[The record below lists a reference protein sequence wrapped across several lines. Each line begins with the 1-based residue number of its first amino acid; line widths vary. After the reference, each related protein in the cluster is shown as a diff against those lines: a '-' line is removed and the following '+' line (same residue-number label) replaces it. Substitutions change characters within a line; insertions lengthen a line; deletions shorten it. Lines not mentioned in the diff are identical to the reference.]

1 MIHEDHGAAN
11 SAPPPRGRTSCDS
24 SGSER
29 NLTNATACAERARAA
44 ILSDDDREKIE
55 APIQSGHRHCLAP
68 CVLRLCARRGSGLVA
83 GVEARP
89 QALAIVECKAQ
100 D

>member
-11 SAPPPRGRTSCDS
+11 FAPPPRGRTSCDS

-29 NLTNATACAERARAA
+29 NLTNANACAERARAA

-55 APIQSGHRHCLAP
+55 APSNQDIVTALLHVC
-68 CVLRLCARRGSGLVA
+68 CAFARGA
-83 GVEARP
+83 GQVW
-89 QALAIVECKAQ
+89 
-100 D
+100 